1 MSGLDGVLEEGLEGM
16 LLLGKAADV
25 GDILERREGMED
37 QEGTQPGLVPKW
49 PAEVC

>member
-1 MSGLDGVLEEGLEGM
+1 VSGPDGVLEEGLEGM

-49 PAEVC
+49 LAEVF